1 MFKFIKY
8 LKYIIFFVPVIT
20 ASGNSPVESIEK
32 LIRHADTTY
41 WLGQAEKGDVRLF
54 NRGLSALDQAEVL
67 CQELPG
73 KKKASVQARIDGL
86 RTDIIEQKEM
96 AHDTFVGCVSSS
108 SLHYF

>member
-1 MFKFIKY
+1 MRSVMHKVFRYFKCLIVLSLDFSA
-8 LKYIIFFVPVIT
+8 F
-20 ASGNSPVESIEK
+20 GDSPTESIEK

-67 CQELPG
+67 CKELPG

-86 RTDIIEQKEM
+86 RTDIIEQE
-96 AHDTFVGCVSSS
+96 GNGP
-108 SLHYF
+108 

>member
-1 MFKFIKY
+1 MENVMLKLIKY
-8 LKYIIFFVPVIT
+8 LNCIILLVTGFT
-20 ASGNSPVESIEK
+20 ASGNSPDKSIEK

-67 CQELPG
+67 NEELPA

-86 RTDIIEQKEM
+86 RTRFRRM
-96 AHDTFVGCVSSS
+96 PCVDQ
-108 SLHYF
+108 